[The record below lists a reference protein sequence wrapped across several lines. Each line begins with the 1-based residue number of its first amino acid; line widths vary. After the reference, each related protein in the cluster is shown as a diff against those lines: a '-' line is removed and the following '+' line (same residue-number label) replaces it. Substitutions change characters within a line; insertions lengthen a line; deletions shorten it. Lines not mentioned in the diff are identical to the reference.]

1 MKKIQ
6 KILILLI
13 GFVATGLMAQN
24 SIQIDVDLNIPR
36 SFNSEIEDRLAER
49 YTLQTVAYSQ
59 NDLTKGSL
67 TTITDSSTKGKTQI
81 VPIKVSYKRDLGAG
95 IFSIGYRISNY
106 SYTGDY
112 TGLNLLNM
120 GPIQLNGFISGT
132 IGSIDVKEKDI
143 ELGYALKLLEALEL
157 EIILGNRTH
166 DRSIA
171 ANDFGLASGSQSSI
185 KVSQTTLNNFNYSLN
200 AKGLYY
206 GFNLTYNLNPEW
218 GILLGYKTAN
228 LSGDTE
234 YNYFGN
240 LDGTTSF
247 SGVSNTT
254 STETN
259 IENGLGW
266 SGTVKVNEIIL
277 GGIYKVSD
285 NGKIRFGIQQL
296 TTKVAYSDSPVTF
309 LIFNTSSNI
318 SSSKQNNGLNIDFA
332 TSSDNVLSNVGKLS
346 VLLNIANTNTHEDKR
361 TAIFIGYSHNINL

>member
-1 MKKIQ
+1 MKKLQ

-13 GFVATGLMAQN
+13 GFVATGLTAQN

-36 SFNSEIEDRLAER
+36 SFSSEIEDRIAQW

-59 NDLTKGSL
+59 NDVTKGSL

-112 TGLNLLNM
+112 TGLNLLNFNM
-120 GPIQLNGFISGT
+120 GMFGQIQLNGFISGT

-171 ANDFGLASGSQSSI
+171 TNDFGLASGSQSSI
-185 KVSQTTLNNFNYSLN
+185 ELSKTTLNNFNYSLN

-234 YNYFGN
+234 YN
-240 LDGTTSF
+240 SF
-247 SGVSNTT
+247 QNNDFTISLISPVPMKIKETL
-254 STETN
+254 TN

-266 SGTVKVNEIIL
+266 SGTVKVNEILL

-309 LIFNTSSNI
+309 LILSSGN
-318 SSSKQNNGLNIDFA
+318 STNSGLNIDF
-332 TSSDNVLSNVGKLS
+332 DKFGNVGKQS

>member
-1 MKKIQ
+1 
-6 KILILLI
+6 
-13 GFVATGLMAQN
+13 
-24 SIQIDVDLNIPR
+24 
-36 SFNSEIEDRLAER
+36 
-49 YTLQTVAYSQ
+49 
-59 NDLTKGSL
+59 
-67 TTITDSSTKGKTQI
+67 
-81 VPIKVSYKRDLGAG
+81 
-95 IFSIGYRISNY
+95 
-106 SYTGDY
+106 
-112 TGLNLLNM
+112 M

-240 LDGTTSF
+240 MDNTTSF
-247 SGVSNTT
+247 SGFSNTI
-254 STETN
+254 SITN

-266 SGTVKVNEIIL
+266 SGTVKINEIIL

-309 LIFNTSSNI
+309 LILSSGN
-318 SSSKQNNGLNIDFA
+318 STDSGLNIDFDKFGDA
-332 TSSDNVLSNVGKLS
+332 GKLS

-361 TAIFIGYSHNINL
+361 TDRKSVV